1 MLNTGASRTNQVTNQ
16 GREKSRPINSKTQM
30 KNLDNTMRYVFG
42 MFIGIIIT
50 LTMCYFGYGKEID
63 QLSEANKYKHELLTE
78 YEEYRDSVECGASY
92 DEITDRI
99 DSLYLQE
106 L

>member
-1 MLNTGASRTNQVTNQ
+1 
-16 GREKSRPINSKTQM
+16 M

-63 QLSEANKYKHELLTE
+63 QLSEANMYKHELLLE
-78 YEEYRDSVECGASY
+78 YEEYRDSVECGANY
-92 DEITDRI
+92 DDITDRI